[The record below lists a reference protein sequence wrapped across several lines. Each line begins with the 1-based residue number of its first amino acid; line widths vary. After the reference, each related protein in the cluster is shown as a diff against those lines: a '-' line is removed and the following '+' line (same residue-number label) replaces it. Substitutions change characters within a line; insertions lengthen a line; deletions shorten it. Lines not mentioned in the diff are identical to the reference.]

1 MRIIDERKMKKK
13 HKKKQ
18 KKKKQRQKITRGG
31 TKAIV
36 KGLGLN
42 DFAVRLS

>member
-1 MRIIDERKMKKK
+1 MKIIDERKMKKK

-18 KKKKQRQKITRGG
+18 KKKKTKTENNKGG